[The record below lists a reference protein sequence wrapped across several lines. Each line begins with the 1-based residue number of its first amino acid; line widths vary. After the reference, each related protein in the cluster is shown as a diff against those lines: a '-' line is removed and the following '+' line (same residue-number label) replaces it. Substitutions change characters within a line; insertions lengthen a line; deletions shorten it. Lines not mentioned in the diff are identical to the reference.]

1 MKRLLLILL
10 ALSLLLLA
18 AGCSGAS
25 GDNGG
30 TVPPAQSTPAPGSG
44 EGEDAPADTPLF
56 VKKAVYEDGTV
67 RFSVQLPEDWAYAI
81 MLGEGPDGDEVGIS
95 FSPEGSDRSVHLI
108 LYPSPFGVCGT
119 GLEEKEFTLLD
130 GSKGRVGYYDG
141 SADWSFAVF
150 PDASENL
157 AATNEGLTGDDA
169 GMALEILKTFR
180 FSPED

>member
-1 MKRLLLILL
+1 MKRFCLILMTFSLLLI
-10 ALSLLLLA
+10 
-18 AGCSGAS
+18 AGCTG
-25 GDNGG
+25 GNVDTGG

-44 EGEDAPADTPLF
+44 EGEAEPADTPTL
-56 VKKAVYEDGTV
+56 VTEAVYEDDAV
-67 RFSVQLPEDWAYAI
+67 RFSVQLPESWAYSI
-81 MLGEGPDGDEVGIS
+81 LKGENPEGDQGGIS
-95 FSPEGSDRSVHLI
+95 FFPEDSDRSVHLS
-108 LYPSPFGVCGT
+108 LYNYPFGVCGT

-130 GSKGRVGYYDG
+130 GSAGRVGYYDG